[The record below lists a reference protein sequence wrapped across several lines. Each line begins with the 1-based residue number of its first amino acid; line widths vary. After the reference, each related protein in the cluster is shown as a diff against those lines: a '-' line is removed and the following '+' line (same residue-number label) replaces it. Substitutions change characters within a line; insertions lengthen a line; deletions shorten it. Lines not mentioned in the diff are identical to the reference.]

1 MEVTPEQ
8 LLPRF
13 VKDKNGSYCFGH
25 NGILL
30 QVLRGLG
37 FRAYSVSARVNQSSI
52 GNTYTFSAYTHMVLL
67 VQPSVNDNQT
77 YVVDVGFGSA
87 CLMRPLLLSA
97 DPENIIHGLTET
109 ERHRLVFE
117 PIPYSSLSSTLD
129 MSVNNGGQWNIEVA
143 HRNSAD
149 TPEIWHRQFAFTESE
164 CWLPDILFS
173 SFAVAHRPRPS
184 PFWNSVICVKV
195 FVTDH
200 GQEDRD
206 LEKTKRPMYR
216 IILHGKEVKK
226 SYGGQ
231 SEVIRKFD
239 NELDRINALREYFGI
254 KLKDE
259 DEVHI
264 RGRAAALG

>member
-1 MEVTPEQ
+1 MRAGSRSK
-8 LLPRF
+8 L
-13 VKDKNGSYCFGH
+13 KKNWY
-25 NGILL
+25 
-30 QVLRGLG
+30 
-37 FRAYSVSARVNQSSI
+37 
-52 GNTYTFSAYTHMVLL
+52 
-67 VQPSVNDNQT
+67 
-77 YVVDVGFGSA
+77 
-87 CLMRPLLLSA
+87 
-97 DPENIIHGLTET
+97 
-109 ERHRLVFE
+109 
-117 PIPYSSLSSTLD
+117 PIASTLD
-129 MSVNNGGQWNIEVA
+129 MSVSDGGQWNIEVA